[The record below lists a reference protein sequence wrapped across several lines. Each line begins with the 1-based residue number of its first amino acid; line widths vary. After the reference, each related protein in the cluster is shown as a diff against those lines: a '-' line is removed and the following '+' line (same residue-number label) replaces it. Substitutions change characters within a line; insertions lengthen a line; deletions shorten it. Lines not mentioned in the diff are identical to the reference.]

1 MPNRLHAGDS
11 FYPIGWAGVDP
22 YLTQANTDLGQ
33 EEKTIPRVPS
43 QSRSDARNL
52 CGRKGRCRS
61 NTGGVDLCRG
71 VGFGR

>member
-33 EEKTIPRVPS
+33 EEKTIPRMLSTAP
-43 QSRSDARNL
+43 RL
-52 CGRKGRCRS
+52 
-61 NTGGVDLCRG
+61 
-71 VGFGR
+71 